1 MNHSPPL
8 PWSALEAILGR
19 DPARRGLGSWQAE
32 HGPLCPGHLE
42 RAAHSLAGESGPTGI
57 IAIVTGF
64 CVVDAAK
71 PAGETDGPPG
81 ALYLARALAALGRR
95 VLLVSDS
102 YGLPLLECGVGRW
115 QLGSAML
122 VECPFEAGPPDGAD
136 RRSNAPEHNPIT
148 DAWLRRF
155 FDEGPGRE
163 ITHLISTERVGP
175 SHTRESLAAQ
185 PREGTSEGLRDLFEA
200 EVPAV
205 DRNACHNMRGL
216 DITGYT
222 AKTHRLFEVAREQP
236 RPIVTIGIGDGGNEL
251 GLGSIRWETLREAV
265 KFSPAARIA
274 CRIATD
280 HTILAGV
287 SDWGA
292 YALAASVCALAGK
305 THLLAPW
312 NGDGQ
317 RDLIEALIRETD
329 AVDGATKLRQ
339 ATVDGLPLETYLEA
353 LAGIRRLLGHE
364 P

>member
-1 MNHSPPL
+1 
-8 PWSALEAILGR
+8 
-19 DPARRGLGSWQAE
+19 
-32 HGPLCPGHLE
+32 LE
-42 RAAHSLAGESGPTGI
+42 RAAHSLAGESGPAGT

-95 VLLVSDS
+95 VLLISDS
-102 YGLPLLECGVGRW
+102 FGLPLLECGVDRW
-115 QLGSAML
+115 QLGRETL
-122 VECPFEAGPPDGAD
+122 VEFPFEAGPPDGAG
-136 RRSNAPEHNPIT
+136 RSSNAGENNPIT
-148 DAWLRRF
+148 DGWLHRF
-155 FDEGPGRE
+155 FREGPGRE
-163 ITHLISTERVGP
+163 LSHLISTERVGP
-175 SHTRESLAAQ
+175 SHTPESLAAQ
-185 PREGTSEGLRDLFEA
+185 PREGTGDAPLDLFEA
-200 EVPAV
+200 EVPAA

-222 AKTHRLFEVAREQP
+222 AKTHRPFEIAREQP

-265 KFSPAARIA
+265 KFSPGARIA

-292 YALAASVCALAGK
+292 YALAAAVCTLDGK
-305 THLLAPW
+305 RDLLNSW

-353 LAGIRRLLGHE
+353 LAGIRRLMGHD